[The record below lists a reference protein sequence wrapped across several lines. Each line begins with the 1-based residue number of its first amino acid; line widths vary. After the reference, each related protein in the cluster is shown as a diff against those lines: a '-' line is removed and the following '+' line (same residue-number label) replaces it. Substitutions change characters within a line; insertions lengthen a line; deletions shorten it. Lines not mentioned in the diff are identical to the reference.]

1 MDQQNQP
8 GVQTALASETVL
20 ISASGRENE
29 EKRPPVPA
37 DSTDFWFAVI
47 YTVVGYGLA
56 YLFSSDGFGW
66 KFSVFTAVYA
76 LAALSYLFRKEKKI
90 PKESWFW
97 LAMMLGSGLPYGFYT
112 AMPVFQVLGT
122 AVLAAYWTLA
132 AGGCLLENDRTS
144 QWAAA
149 DFWNGIWRI
158 PFGNFACYFHV
169 LAGGGEKTSQ
179 KAGVRKLGAILCGFL
194 LAIPVLLVVLPLL
207 SSADDNFSRLLTGFM
222 DNFSE
227 NVLSFVLRTVFSL
240 PVTAY
245 LFGLAYG
252 CVHRRKTDR
261 IRREAVRRTGDRVR
275 MVPDAAVYTALLTI
289 SVCYVL
295 FMVLQGQYL
304 FSAFAGIR
312 PEMYTYS
319 EYARKGF
326 FELCGV
332 AAVNLAV
339 LLAANLF
346 TKTDREY
353 NRTLRWL
360 NLQISVLTLLLIG
373 TAASKMVLYISA
385 YGLTIRR
392 IQTMVFMGW
401 LAVVFLL
408 WCAGQREKLPMI
420 RTAVMSGAG
429 LYVLL
434 CVLPLEEIVT
444 VVNAMLSF

>member
-1 MDQQNQP
+1 MDKQNQP
-8 GVQTALASETVL
+8 GVQTALASETAL

-47 YTVVGYGLA
+47 YTAVGYSLA

-76 LAALSYLFRKEKKI
+76 LAVLSYLFRKKKKI

-97 LAMMLGSGLPYGFYT
+97 LAMLLGSGLPYGFYT

-122 AVLAAYWTLA
+122 AALAAYWTLV

-149 DFWNGIWRI
+149 DFWNSVWRI

-179 KAGVRKLGAILCGFL
+179 RVGVRKLGAILCGFL

-227 NVLSFVLRTVFSL
+227 NVLSFVLRAVFSL
-240 PVTAY
+240 PVTVY

-275 MVPDAAVYTALLTI
+275 MVPDAAVHTALLTI

-295 FMVLQGQYL
+295 FMALQGQYL

-346 TKTDREY
+346 TKTDREH
-353 NRTLRWL
+353 NRALRWL
-360 NLQISVLTLLLIG
+360 NLLISVLTLLLIG

>member
-1 MDQQNQP
+1 MDKQNQP

-47 YTVVGYGLA
+47 YTVVGYSLA

-76 LAALSYLFRKEKKI
+76 LAALSYLFRKKKKI

-122 AVLAAYWTLA
+122 AALAAYWTLA

-227 NVLSFVLRTVFSL
+227 NVLSFVLRAVFSL

-360 NLQISVLTLLLIG
+360 NLLISVLTLLLIG

>member
-76 LAALSYLFRKEKKI
+76 LAALSYLFRKKKKI

-227 NVLSFVLRTVFSL
+227 NVLSFVLRAVFSL

>member
-1 MDQQNQP
+1 MDKQNQP
-8 GVQTALASETVL
+8 GVQTALASETALV
-20 ISASGRENE
+20 SASSGENE

-47 YTVVGYGLA
+47 YTVVGYSLA

-66 KFSVFTAVYA
+66 KFSVFTAAYA
-76 LAALSYLFRKEKKI
+76 LAVLSYLFRKKKKI

-122 AVLAAYWTLA
+122 AALAAYWTLA

-227 NVLSFVLRTVFSL
+227 NVLSFVLRAVFSL

-360 NLQISVLTLLLIG
+360 NLLISVLTLLLIG

>member
-8 GVQTALASETVL
+8 GVQTALASETAL

-47 YTVVGYGLA
+47 YTVVGYSLA

-76 LAALSYLFRKEKKI
+76 LAALSYLFRKKKKI

-122 AVLAAYWTLA
+122 AALAAYWTLA

-207 SSADDNFSRLLTGFM
+207 SSADNNFSRLLTGFM

-227 NVLSFVLRTVFSL
+227 NVLSFVLRAVFSL

-252 CVHRRKTDR
+252 CVHYRKTDR

-360 NLQISVLTLLLIG
+360 NLLISVLTLLLIG

>member
-47 YTVVGYGLA
+47 YTVVGYSLA

-373 TAASKMVLYISA
+373 TVASKMVLYISA

>member
-76 LAALSYLFRKEKKI
+76 LAALSYLFRKKKKI

-122 AVLAAYWTLA
+122 AALAAYWTLA

-207 SSADDNFSRLLTGFM
+207 SSADNNFSRLLTGFM

-227 NVLSFVLRTVFSL
+227 NVLSFVLRAVFSL

-360 NLQISVLTLLLIG
+360 NLLISVLTLLLIG

>member
-47 YTVVGYGLA
+47 YTVVGYSLA

-76 LAALSYLFRKEKKI
+76 LAALSYLFRKKKKI

-122 AVLAAYWTLA
+122 AALAAYWTLA

-207 SSADDNFSRLLTGFM
+207 SSADNNFSRLLTGFM

-227 NVLSFVLRTVFSL
+227 NVLSFVLRAVFSL

-346 TKTDREY
+346 TKTDREH

-360 NLQISVLTLLLIG
+360 NLLISVLTLLLIG

-408 WCAGQREKLPMI
+408 WCAGQREKIPMI

>member
-76 LAALSYLFRKEKKI
+76 LAALSYLFRKKKKI

-122 AVLAAYWTLA
+122 AALAAYWTLA

-207 SSADDNFSRLLTGFM
+207 SSADDNFSRLLTRFM

-346 TKTDREY
+346 TKTDREH

-360 NLQISVLTLLLIG
+360 NLLISVLTLLLIG

>member
-8 GVQTALASETVL
+8 GVQTALASETAL

-47 YTVVGYGLA
+47 YTVVGYSLA

-76 LAALSYLFRKEKKI
+76 LAALSYLFRKKKKI

-122 AVLAAYWTLA
+122 AALAAYWTLA

-207 SSADDNFSRLLTGFM
+207 SSADNNFSRLLTGFM

-227 NVLSFVLRTVFSL
+227 NVLSFVLRAVFSL

-261 IRREAVRRTGDRVR
+261 IRREAARRTGDHVR

-346 TKTDREY
+346 TKTDREH

-360 NLQISVLTLLLIG
+360 NLLISVLTLLLLG

>member
-1 MDQQNQP
+1 MDKQNQP
-8 GVQTALASETVL
+8 GVQTALASETAL

-47 YTVVGYGLA
+47 YTAVGYSLA

-76 LAALSYLFRKEKKI
+76 LAVLSYLFRKKKKI

-97 LAMMLGSGLPYGFYT
+97 LAMLLGSGLPYGFYT

-122 AVLAAYWTLA
+122 AALAAYWTLVT
-132 AGGCLLENDRTS
+132 GGCLLENDRTS

-149 DFWNGIWRI
+149 DFWNSVWRI

-179 KAGVRKLGAILCGFL
+179 RVGVRKLGAILCGFL

-227 NVLSFVLRTVFSL
+227 NVLSFVLRAVFSL

-275 MVPDAAVYTALLTI
+275 MVPDAAVHTALLTI

-295 FMVLQGQYL
+295 FMALQGQYL

-346 TKTDREY
+346 TKTDREH
-353 NRTLRWL
+353 NRALRWL
-360 NLQISVLTLLLIG
+360 NLLISVLTLLLIG

>member
-1 MDQQNQP
+1 MDKQNQP
-8 GVQTALASETVL
+8 GVQTALASETALV
-20 ISASGRENE
+20 SASSGENE

-47 YTVVGYGLA
+47 YTVVGYSLA
-56 YLFSSDGFGW
+56 YLFSSDGFVW
-66 KFSVFTAVYA
+66 KFSVFTAAYA
-76 LAALSYLFRKEKKI
+76 LAVLSYLFRKKKKI
-90 PKESWFW
+90 TKESWFW

-122 AVLAAYWTLA
+122 AALAAYWTLV

-227 NVLSFVLRTVFSL
+227 NVLSFVLRAVFSL

-245 LFGLAYG
+245 LFGMAYG

-275 MVPDAAVYTALLTI
+275 MVPDAAVHTALLTI

-295 FMVLQGQYL
+295 FMALQGQYL

-346 TKTDREY
+346 TKTDREH
-353 NRTLRWL
+353 NRVLRWL
-360 NLQISVLTLLLIG
+360 NLLISVLTLLLIG

>member
-47 YTVVGYGLA
+47 YTVVGYSLA

-76 LAALSYLFRKEKKI
+76 LAALSYLFRKKKKI

-122 AVLAAYWTLA
+122 AALAAYWTLA

-144 QWAAA
+144 QWAVA

-227 NVLSFVLRTVFSL
+227 NVLSFVLRAVFSL

-346 TKTDREY
+346 TKTDREH
-353 NRTLRWL
+353 NRALRWL
-360 NLQISVLTLLLIG
+360 NLLISVLTLLLIG

>member
-47 YTVVGYGLA
+47 YTVVGYSLA

-76 LAALSYLFRKEKKI
+76 LAALSYLFRKKKKI

-227 NVLSFVLRTVFSL
+227 NVLSFVLRAVFSL

-360 NLQISVLTLLLIG
+360 NLLISVLTLLLIG

>member
-8 GVQTALASETVL
+8 GVQTALASETAL

-47 YTVVGYGLA
+47 YTVVGYSLA

-76 LAALSYLFRKEKKI
+76 LAALSYLFRKKKKI

-122 AVLAAYWTLA
+122 AALAAYWTLA

-227 NVLSFVLRTVFSL
+227 NVLSFVLRAVFSL

-275 MVPDAAVYTALLTI
+275 MVSDAAVYTALLTI

-346 TKTDREY
+346 TKTDREH

-360 NLQISVLTLLLIG
+360 NLLISVLTLLLIG

>member
-1 MDQQNQP
+1 MDKQNQP
-8 GVQTALASETVL
+8 GVQTALASETAL

-47 YTVVGYGLA
+47 YTVVGYSLA

-66 KFSVFTAVYA
+66 KFSAFTAVYA
-76 LAALSYLFRKEKKI
+76 LAALSYLFRKKKKI

-122 AVLAAYWTLA
+122 AALAAYWTLA

-207 SSADDNFSRLLTGFM
+207 SSADNNFSRLLTGFM

-227 NVLSFVLRTVFSL
+227 NVLSFVLRAVFSL

-360 NLQISVLTLLLIG
+360 NLLISVLTLLLIG

>member
-8 GVQTALASETVL
+8 GVQTALASETAL

-47 YTVVGYGLA
+47 YTVVGYSLA

-76 LAALSYLFRKEKKI
+76 LAALSYLFRKKKKI

-227 NVLSFVLRTVFSL
+227 NVLSFVLRAVFSL

>member
-122 AVLAAYWTLA
+122 AALAAYWTLA

-227 NVLSFVLRTVFSL
+227 NVLSFVLRAVFSL

>member
-47 YTVVGYGLA
+47 YTVVGYSLA

-76 LAALSYLFRKEKKI
+76 LAALSYLFRKKKKI

-122 AVLAAYWTLA
+122 AALAAYWTLA

-207 SSADDNFSRLLTGFM
+207 SSADNNFSRLLTGFM

-227 NVLSFVLRTVFSL
+227 NVLSFVLRAVFSL

-346 TKTDREY
+346 TKTDREH

-360 NLQISVLTLLLIG
+360 NLLISVLTLLLIG

>member
-8 GVQTALASETVL
+8 GVQTALASETAL

-76 LAALSYLFRKEKKI
+76 LAALSYLFRKKKKI

-227 NVLSFVLRTVFSL
+227 NVLSFVLRAVFSL

>member
-76 LAALSYLFRKEKKI
+76 LAALSYLFRKKKKI

-122 AVLAAYWTLA
+122 AALAAYWTLA

-227 NVLSFVLRTVFSL
+227 NVLSFVLRAVFSL

-360 NLQISVLTLLLIG
+360 NLLISVLTLLLIG

>member
-47 YTVVGYGLA
+47 YTVVGYSLA

-76 LAALSYLFRKEKKI
+76 LAALSYLFRKKKKI

-122 AVLAAYWTLA
+122 AALAAYWTLA

-227 NVLSFVLRTVFSL
+227 NVLSFVLRAVFSL

-360 NLQISVLTLLLIG
+360 NLLISVLTLLLIG

>member
-47 YTVVGYGLA
+47 YTVVGYSLA

-76 LAALSYLFRKEKKI
+76 LAALSYLFRKKKKI

-122 AVLAAYWTLA
+122 AALAAYWTLA
-132 AGGCLLENDRTS
+132 GGRCLLENDRTS

-158 PFGNFACYFHV
+158 PFGNFACYFQV

-346 TKTDREY
+346 TKTDREH

-360 NLQISVLTLLLIG
+360 NLLISVLTLLLIG

>member
-8 GVQTALASETVL
+8 GVQTALASETAL
-20 ISASGRENE
+20 ISASGRGNE

-47 YTVVGYGLA
+47 YTVVGYSLA

-76 LAALSYLFRKEKKI
+76 LVALSYLFRKKKKI

-122 AVLAAYWTLA
+122 AALAAYWTLA

-207 SSADDNFSRLLTGFM
+207 SSADNNFSRLLTGFM

-227 NVLSFVLRTVFSL
+227 NVLSFVLRAVFSL

-252 CVHRRKTDR
+252 CVHCRKTDR

>member
-1 MDQQNQP
+1 MDKQNQP
-8 GVQTALASETVL
+8 GVQTALASETAL

-47 YTVVGYGLA
+47 YTAVGYSLA

-76 LAALSYLFRKEKKI
+76 LAVLSYLFRKKKKI
-90 PKESWFW
+90 TKESWFW

-122 AVLAAYWTLA
+122 AALAAYWTLA

-207 SSADDNFSRLLTGFM
+207 SSADNNFSRLLTGFM

-227 NVLSFVLRTVFSL
+227 NVLSFVLRAVFSL

-245 LFGLAYG
+245 LFGMAYG

-275 MVPDAAVYTALLTI
+275 MVPDAAVHTALLTI

-346 TKTDREY
+346 TKTDREH

-360 NLQISVLTLLLIG
+360 NLLISVLTLLLIG

>member
-1 MDQQNQP
+1 MDKQNQP
-8 GVQTALASETVL
+8 GVQTALASETALV
-20 ISASGRENE
+20 SASSGENE

-56 YLFSSDGFGW
+56 YLFSRDGFGW

-76 LAALSYLFRKEKKI
+76 LAALSYLFRKKKKI

-227 NVLSFVLRTVFSL
+227 NVLSFVLRAVFSL

>member
-8 GVQTALASETVL
+8 GVQTALASETAL

-47 YTVVGYGLA
+47 YTVVGYSLA

-76 LAALSYLFRKEKKI
+76 LVALSYLFRKKKKI

-122 AVLAAYWTLA
+122 AALAAYWTLA

-207 SSADDNFSRLLTGFM
+207 SSADNNFSRLLTGFM

-227 NVLSFVLRTVFSL
+227 NVLSFVLRAVFSL

-360 NLQISVLTLLLIG
+360 NLLISVLTLLLIG

>member
-76 LAALSYLFRKEKKI
+76 LAALSYLFRKKKKI

-144 QWAAA
+144 QWVAA

-207 SSADDNFSRLLTGFM
+207 SSADNNFSRLLTGFM

-227 NVLSFVLRTVFSL
+227 NVLSFVLRAVFSL

-346 TKTDREY
+346 TKTDREH

-360 NLQISVLTLLLIG
+360 NLLISVLTLLLIG

>member
-8 GVQTALASETVL
+8 GVQTALASETAL

-47 YTVVGYGLA
+47 YTVVGYSLA

-76 LAALSYLFRKEKKI
+76 LVALSYLFRKKKKI

-122 AVLAAYWTLA
+122 AALAAYWTLA

-207 SSADDNFSRLLTGFM
+207 SSADNNFSRLLTGFM

-227 NVLSFVLRTVFSL
+227 NVLSFVLRAVFSL

-346 TKTDREY
+346 TKTDREH

-360 NLQISVLTLLLIG
+360 NLLISVLTLLLIG

>member
-8 GVQTALASETVL
+8 GVQTALASETAL

-47 YTVVGYGLA
+47 YTVVGYSLA

-66 KFSVFTAVYA
+66 KFSAFTAVYA
-76 LAALSYLFRKEKKI
+76 LAALSYLFRKKKKI

-122 AVLAAYWTLA
+122 AALAAYWTLA

-207 SSADDNFSRLLTGFM
+207 SSADNNFSRLLTGFM

-227 NVLSFVLRTVFSL
+227 NVLSFVLRAVFSL

-360 NLQISVLTLLLIG
+360 NLLISVLTLLLIG